1 MLYIE
6 KIKMK
11 PGCFTSNDLTEID
24 QVYIPEYGFQK
35 KAIVY
40 DHLKKYPNTIAV
52 GIKPYPY
59 VIPALSNN
67 YEKYVRSESND
78 STNDNLLKLPRE

>member
-35 KAIVY
+35 K
-40 DHLKKYPNTIAV
+40 
-52 GIKPYPY
+52 
-59 VIPALSNN
+59 SN
-67 YEKYVRSESND
+67 SI
-78 STNDNLLKLPRE
+78 